1 VTSASLHALPGAD
14 AMRRACL
21 PGGAGVVVQPLVR
34 LSDGEL
40 VGFEALGR
48 VVDDR
53 GLGPAAWLGL
63 AADHGL
69 RVELELAF
77 LRAACDI
84 GPVPG
89 EVPLFVN
96 ASAATLLDP
105 RIETVRTAL
114 PRHVLELSE
123 HDRIEDYAQLLPR
136 LRAWRAQ
143 GTRLAVDDVGAG
155 YANMAH
161 VLQLDPAFVKIDR
174 FIVAGVDRDP
184 RRRALVAALHTLASA
199 SGAASVAEGVER
211 PEELAVL
218 RELGVD
224 IAQGYLLAR
233 PGRPWPALNEV
244 EPVPAITRV
253 DVSGTSDAH
262 EISRRVSAT
271 LAADEDL
278 LPSVYLARGGLL
290 RCVARHGQ
298 WLVLDGIEP
307 GMGLT
312 GSAYARDEEVL
323 VHDVLTDPRYRQA
336 VPGVR
341 SELAIPLHAA
351 GRLVGV
357 LNVDA
362 RRRLTTDDVFNIRRA
377 AVTLEQRLSVVG
389 VGEDQDSPSQRLGR
403 TAPAIAMA
411 DTSRDLARATVRA
424 ALALG
429 GFDTACL
436 WSSDGSGCAVEH
448 AMGIDA
454 RLLARL
460 EDESVEGLREL
471 VRDAAS
477 VYSAGPDLDLASGP
491 TDALRRSG
499 VRGVLLVPLRDGRQ
513 LTGFLLLTRRAARS
527 AAPPELVLGAE
538 MIGLLAGSR
547 SAALRR
553 LAQLER
559 RAARDPLTG
568 VGNRSRLDALI
579 NDRSESALLADGWL
593 AALDLDRFKQV
604 NDQYGHAAGDEV
616 LRAVA
621 TSLLGGPGSHLVVRL
636 GGDEFAV
643 LLSPC
648 SEESALQACAEM
660 RERMRHVLTAYGAD
674 ISIGLAQIS
683 ADGRVDL
690 ALVHADEALYLRK
703 RSGGGGVTGW
713 SAEIRPPSRA
723 DAAPGER
730 RAHR

>member
-1 VTSASLHALPGAD
+1 
-14 AMRRACL
+14 
-21 PGGAGVVVQPLVR
+21 
-34 LSDGEL
+34 
-40 VGFEALGR
+40 
-48 VVDDR
+48 
-53 GLGPAAWLGL
+53 
-63 AADHGL
+63 
-69 RVELELAF
+69 
-77 LRAACDI
+77 
-84 GPVPG
+84 
-89 EVPLFVN
+89 
-96 ASAATLLDP
+96 
-105 RIETVRTAL
+105 
-114 PRHVLELSE
+114 
-123 HDRIEDYAQLLPR
+123 
-136 LRAWRAQ
+136 
-143 GTRLAVDDVGAG
+143 
-155 YANMAH
+155 
-161 VLQLDPAFVKIDR
+161 
-174 FIVAGVDRDP
+174 AGVDRDP

-233 PGRPWPALNEV
+233 PGQPWPALNEV
-244 EPVPAITRV
+244 GPVPAITRV

-262 EISRRVSAT
+262 AISQRVSAT
-271 LAADEDL
+271 LAADSDL

-312 GSAYARDEEVL
+312 GTAYARDEEVL

-341 SELAIPLHAA
+341 SELAVPLHAG

-357 LNVDA
+357 LNVDS
-362 RRRLTTDDVFNIRRA
+362 RRRLTSDDVLNIRRA
-377 AVTLEQRLSVVG
+377 AVTLEQRLVVVG
-389 VGEDQDSPSQRLGR
+389 VGEDQDTPSQRLGR

-411 DTSRDLARATVRA
+411 NTRRDLARSTVRA
-424 ALALG
+424 ALDLG

-436 WSSDGSGCAVEH
+436 WSSDGGGCAVEH
-448 AMGIDA
+448 AQGSDA
-454 RLLARL
+454 ALLRQL
-460 EDESVEGLREL
+460 EDEAVEGLREL
-471 VRDAAS
+471 VRDTAS

-513 LTGFLLLTRRAARS
+513 LTGFLLLTRRAAKLT
-527 AAPPELVLGAE
+527 APPELVLGAE
-538 MIGLLAGSR
+538 MVGLLAGSR
-547 SAALRR
+547 WAALRR
-553 LAQLER
+553 VAELEQQ
-559 RAARDPLTG
+559 AARDPLTG
-568 VGNRSRLDALI
+568 VGNRSRLDALMT
-579 NDRSESALLADGWL
+579 DSVESALLGGGWL
-593 AALDLDRFKQV
+593 AALDLDRFKLV

-621 TSLLGGPGSHLVVRL
+621 SSLLASPGSRIVLRL

-648 SEESALQACAEM
+648 SEEAALQACEEM
-660 RERMRHVLTAYGAD
+660 RDRGRHVLEPYGAD
-674 ISIGLAQIS
+674 ISIGLSPIS
-683 ADGRVDL
+683 EDGQVDL

-703 RSGGGGVTGW
+703 RTGGAGVTLW
-713 SAEIRPPSRA
+713 STGIPQQPHSEAH
-723 DAAPGER
+723 PGER